1 MAARSSAVL
10 LSPAA
15 ESMQGQSSSVIG
27 ARPNGPSD
35 DSMNGDREN
44 MICDVLDVGQ
54 DNGITVEFWAQF

>member
-1 MAARSSAVL
+1 MA
-10 LSPAA
+10 
-15 ESMQGQSSSVIG
+15 Q
-27 ARPNGPSD
+27 PSD